1 MREIK
6 FRAWDSDDKRM
17 LVDGDIYIPKHF
29 INDNDFKPY
38 GCFEGIRVTN
48 KGIFFWFCPT
58 RSPKASEDSFDHVMF
73 HWKNCELMQFTGLFD
88 KNRKEIYEGDIV
100 EITIETTLHEW
111 EHKERLTVVYKCA
124 SFCLENERRS
134 TLLHKD
140 KYESER
146 EIIGNIYENQELLGV
161 K

>member
-6 FRAWDSDDKRM
+6 FRGKRIDNGDWIFGNFIFDEEWQKAYISYPKKGAVYITLKSDE
-17 LVDGDIYIPKHF
+17 VDAKTVG
-29 INDNDFKPY
+29 
-38 GCFEGIRVTN
+38 
-48 KGIFFWFCPT
+48 
-58 RSPKASEDSFDHVMF
+58 
-73 HWKNCELMQFTGLFD
+73 QFTGLLD
-88 KNRKEIYEGDIV
+88 KEKKEIYEGDIV